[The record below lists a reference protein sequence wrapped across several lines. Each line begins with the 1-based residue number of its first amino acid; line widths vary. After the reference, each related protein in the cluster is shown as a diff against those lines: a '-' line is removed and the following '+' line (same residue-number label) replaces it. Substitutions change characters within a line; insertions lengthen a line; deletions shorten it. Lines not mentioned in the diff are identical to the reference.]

1 MSDYLVR
8 AIAKEPGV
16 RALVCVTTDL
26 AREAAERHG
35 TSPTVTAALGRALT
49 AGVLAGALLK
59 VQQRVALK
67 FEGNG
72 PVHKI
77 VVEADS
83 YGRVRGYAAEPEV
96 DRPFVNGQPDLVG
109 ILGQAGLLTVVK
121 DVRLKDLVEGV
132 VPLATS
138 DIAGDMTYYLEQSE
152 QIPSVVEIGALVTEE
167 GEVEMVGGLLLQ
179 PMPPYDAN
187 AMAVLA
193 DRIQELPPIED
204 LLRSGKKPEDILAL
218 LFKDT
223 NYVQLER
230 RELMFRCDCSRERSE
245 QALFTMGREELEYLL
260 ETEGQAVIDCHF
272 CHERYLFDAEDLQA
286 VLAALD

>member
-16 RALVCVTTDL
+16 RVLVCVTTDL

-72 PVHKI
+72 PVRKI
-77 VVEADS
+77 IVEADS

-96 DRPFVNGQPDLVG
+96 DRPFVNERPDLAG
-109 ILGQAGLLTVVK
+109 ILGQAGLLTIVK
-121 DVRLKDLVEGV
+121 DVRLKELVEGV

-138 DIAGDMTYYLEQSE
+138 DIAGDLAYYLEQSE
-152 QIPSVVEIGALVTEE
+152 QIPSVVEIGAVVTEE
-167 GEVEMVGGLLLQ
+167 GEVEMAGGLLIQ
-179 PMPPYDAN
+179 SMPPYDPNSLAL
-187 AMAVLA
+187 LA
-193 DRIQELPPIED
+193 DRIQELPPVED
-204 LLRSGKKPEDILAL
+204 LLRTGQAPEDILAL
-218 LFKDT
+218 LFQDMS
-223 NYVQLER
+223 YVQLER
-230 RELMFRCDCSRERSE
+230 RELQFHCDCSRERGE
-245 QALFTMGREELEYLL
+245 QALLMLGREELEHLL

-272 CHERYLFDAEDLQA
+272 CHERYVFDAEDLQE

>member
-26 AREAAERHG
+26 VREAAQRHG
-35 TSPTVTAALGRALT
+35 TSPTVTAVLGRTLT

-72 PVHKI
+72 PVRKMI
-77 VVEADS
+77 VEADS

-96 DRPFVNGQPDLVG
+96 DRPFVNGRPDLVG

-138 DIAGDMTYYLEQSE
+138 DIAGDLTYYLEQSE
-152 QIPSVVEIGALVTEE
+152 QIPSVVEIGVVVTEE
-167 GEVEMVGGLLLQ
+167 GEVEMAGGLLIQ
-179 PMPPYDAN
+179 SMPPYDTGTLTLL
-187 AMAVLA
+187 V
-193 DRIQELPPIED
+193 DRIQELPPVED
-204 LLRSGKKPEDILAL
+204 LLRTGQAPEDILAL
-218 LFKDT
+218 LFQDIS
-223 NYVQLER
+223 YMQLER
-230 RELMFRCDCSRERSE
+230 RELRFNCDCSRERGE
-245 QALFTMGREELEYLL
+245 KALLMLGREELEHLL

-272 CHERYLFDAEDLQA
+272 CHERYVFDAEDLQE